1 MVLELALVA
10 GVSTMRGLKVDIIIA
25 KQLVFVLLG
34 NIRFVLVEF
43 ILAIVLNVMLVMDV
57 HLTSLDAT

>member
-1 MVLELALVA
+1 VA